1 MKFIYKYLLLV
12 VAVATS
18 GFFIQKICYRF
29 PTVQEMKD
37 YHEGHY
43 ATEVISMSEQP
54 SAEGAQ
60 SNEGVLVFCAKH
72 GDGQG
77 FTESYNVE
85 TGKAWVLPWETYWD
99 SRKRMKDDK

>member
-29 PTVQEMKD
+29 PTVEEMKD

-43 ATEVISMSEQP
+43 ATSIVSMAIDPTYEK
-54 SAEGAQ
+54 EKNLRLFRAQ
-60 SNEGVLVFCAKH
+60 H
-72 GDGQG
+72 TDGKG
-77 FTESYNVE
+77 FTERYKVE
-85 TGKAWVLPWETYWD
+85 TGKAWVLPWETYWE
-99 SRKRMKDDK
+99 SRARMKDDEKK

>member
-1 MKFIYKYLLLV
+1 MRFIYKYLILV

-43 ATEVISMSEQP
+43 STEVISMSEEPEEKQKDP
-54 SAEGAQ
+54 LLRVFLAE
-60 SNEGVLVFCAKH
+60 H
-72 GDGQG
+72 TDGKG
-77 FTESYNVE
+77 FTERYKVE
-85 TGKAWVLPWETYWD
+85 AGKAWVLPWETYWE
-99 SRKRMKDDK
+99 SRARMRDDKK